1 MSGRNF
7 IVNSN
12 KSFIL
17 CDLRR
22 KNPESSEVKKIGH
35 FESGKF
41 FKFAESS
48 RGRRSRLNFFE
59 GVFLKLSK

>member
-1 MSGRNF
+1 MSGKNF
-7 IVNSN
+7 IGNFN

-22 KNPESSEVKKIGH
+22 KKPESSEVKKIGH
-35 FESGKF
+35 FESRNF

-48 RGRRSRLNFFE
+48 RRRRSRLNFLK
-59 GVFLKLSK
+59 GIFLKLNK